1 MKRILLLMLI
11 TLTLLSITAVS
22 AEDNATLISDE
33 IAVDDEPL
41 AQDTPDEII
50 GNDIYALAGSYYD
63 CDIFAEGSYGT
74 N

>member
-41 AQDTPDEII
+41 AQDTSDEIMGGGQQNRFHNNSLKRQGI
-50 GNDIYALAGSYYD
+50 
-63 CDIFAEGSYGT
+63 
-74 N
+74 

>member
-41 AQDTPDEII
+41 AQDTSDEIMGTI
-50 GNDIYALAGSYYD
+50 CTPTAGVYGNPVW
-63 CDIFAEGSYGT
+63 
-74 N
+74 